1 MNINKP
7 AFWDTK
13 QISLWAILL
22 LPVTALYCLI
32 LAARRVIKNSKKF
45 NIKTICIGNIYLGGT
60 GKTPLAIK
68 MASLLQDK
76 FNLVIVKKEYSDQKD
91 EIAMLKHNCKVITHK
106 SRTSAIEQAIKEN
119 YNLAIMDDGF
129 QDEEIKKDIS
139 ILCFSSAQSI
149 GNGFVIPSGPLRES
163 LDRIKFSD
171 IVCINGDL
179 NPELEKKIKS
189 YKQNI
194 KIFYSTYHLSN
205 TNYFKDKNYF
215 VFSGIGNNINF
226 LNLLK
231 KNKINI
237 SDYKFFPDH
246 YDYSDHDIGKLK
258 NHALKNKL
266 HLLTTEKDYLRL
278 SEQNKENIEHGKIQL
293 IINDE
298 EKLVKQIMS
307 YENN

>member
-1 MNINKP
+1 MNLNKP
-7 AFWDTK
+7 AFWDSK
-13 QISLWAILL
+13 KISFWAILL

-32 LAARRVIKNSKKF
+32 LFTKRLIKNPKKF

-68 MASLLQDK
+68 VASLLQDK
-76 FNLVIVKKEYSDQKD
+76 FNLVIIKKEYSNQKD
-91 EIAMLKHNCKVITHK
+91 EITMLKQNCKVITHK
-106 SRTSAIEQAIKEN
+106 SRRLAIEQAIKEN

-179 NPELEKKIKS
+179 NPELEKKIKF
-189 YKQNI
+189 YKQDI
-194 KIFYSTYHLSN
+194 KIFYSTYYLLN
-205 TNYFKDKNYF
+205 ANYFKDKNYL

-237 SDYKFFPDH
+237 SEYKFFPDH
-246 YDYSDHDIGKLK
+246 YEYSDHDIDKLK
-258 NHALKNKL
+258 KHALKNKL

-278 SEQNKENIEHGKIQL
+278 SKKNKENIESSKIQL

-298 EKLVKQIMS
+298 EKLVKQIVS

>member
-1 MNINKP
+1 MNLNKP
-7 AFWDTK
+7 AFWDSK
-13 QISLWAILL
+13 QVSLWAMLL

-32 LAARRVIKNSKKF
+32 LAARRVIKSSKKF

-68 MASLLQDK
+68 MASLLQNK
-76 FNLVIVKKEYSDQKD
+76 FNLVIIKKEYSDQKD
-91 EIAMLKHNCKVITHK
+91 EIAMIKHNCKVITHK
-106 SRTSAIEQAIKEN
+106 SRSSAIEQAIIKN

-139 ILCFSSAQSI
+139 ILCFSSAQSV

-163 LDRIKFSD
+163 LDRIKCSD

-179 NPELEKKIKS
+179 NPDLEKKIKS
-189 YKQNI
+189 YKEDI
-194 KIFYSTYHLSN
+194 KIFYSTYHLLDE
-205 TNYFKDKNYF
+205 NYFKDKNYF

-246 YDYSDHDIGKLK
+246 YDYSDHDISKLK

>member
-1 MNINKP
+1 MNLNKP
-7 AFWDTK
+7 AFWDSK
-13 QISLWAILL
+13 QVSLWAILL

-32 LAARRVIKNSKKF
+32 LAARRVIKSSKKF

-76 FNLVIVKKEYSDQKD
+76 FNLVIVKKEYPDQKD
-91 EIAMLKHNCKVITHK
+91 EIAMIKHNCKVITHK
-106 SRTSAIEQAIKEN
+106 SRSSAIEQAIKEN

-139 ILCFSSAQSI
+139 ILCFSSAQSV

-163 LDRIKFSD
+163 LDRIKFAD
-171 IVCINGDL
+171 IVCINGDS
-179 NPELEKKIKS
+179 NPELEEKIKS
-189 YKQNI
+189 YKQDI
-194 KIFYSTYHLSN
+194 KIFYSTYHLLDENS
-205 TNYFKDKNYF
+205 FKDKKYF

-226 LNLLK
+226 IDLLK

-246 YDYSDHDIGKLK
+246 YNYSDHDISKLK

-266 HLLTTEKDYLRL
+266 YLLTTEKDYLRL
-278 SEQNKENIEHGKIQL
+278 SEENKKNIEHGKIQL

-298 EKLVKQIMS
+298 EKLVKQIIS

>member
-7 AFWDTK
+7 AFWDSK
-13 QISLWAILL
+13 KISLWAILL

-32 LAARRVIKNSKKF
+32 LATRRVIKNSKKF

-68 MASLLQDK
+68 IASLLQDK
-76 FNLVIVKKEYSDQKD
+76 FNLVIIKKKYSDQKD
-91 EIAMLKHNCKVITHK
+91 EIAMLKHSSKVITHK

-129 QDEEIKKDIS
+129 QDEDIQKDIS

-149 GNGFVIPSGPLRES
+149 GNGFLIPSGPLRES

-179 NPELEKKIKS
+179 NLELEKKIRSCK
-189 YKQNI
+189 KDI
-194 KIFYSTYHLSN
+194 KIFYSTYHLLN
-205 TNYFKDKNYF
+205 VNYFKNKSYF

-237 SDYKFFPDH
+237 ADYKFFPDH
-246 YDYSDHDIGKLK
+246 YEYSDIDINKLK
-258 NHALKNKL
+258 DHALKNKL
-266 HLLTTEKDYLRL
+266 CLLTTEKDYLRL
-278 SEQNKENIEHGKIQL
+278 SEKNKKNIDCGKIQL
-293 IINDE
+293 SINNE
-298 EKLVKQIMS
+298 EDLVNQIVS